1 MDEFIPTIL
10 NRLFR
15 MFLNRES
22 TNNDEMGTTFSKK
35 KLAIKKNAYNI

>member
-15 MFLNRES
+15 VFLNRES
-22 TNNDEMGTTFSKK
+22 TNNDVMGTTLSKK
-35 KLAIKKNAYNI
+35 IRDKKKERL